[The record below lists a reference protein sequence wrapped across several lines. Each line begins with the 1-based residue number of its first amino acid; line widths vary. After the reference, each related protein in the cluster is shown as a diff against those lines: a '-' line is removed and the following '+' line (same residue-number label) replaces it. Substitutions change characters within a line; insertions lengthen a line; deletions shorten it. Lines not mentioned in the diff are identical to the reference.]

1 MSEKQ
6 ISNFLVASQ
15 EEQQFFL
22 NKLSVNLNEAKYKF
36 FKNLLNSDKKEEIEN
51 SAFLSI
57 TPEEQQNFLSIL
69 NKTNQTKYKYYLK
82 LLDRQN
88 FIPKFLSKSIEK
100 QKQILQKFFEVG
112 RLKDYIYFSKLL
124 TTEKCS
130 KSCSIPATRQGIP
143 LGWKLLNVS
152 GDGRCAF
159 YALDT
164 VISGNKRGKEYAYVM
179 IDNIII
185 KIDEYIEII
194 KKMKLNSNTSQLQRL
209 ATNIGYELTN
219 FQTHN
224 ESLGLM
230 LDYLR
235 KSKIQIQ
242 QTMGRFGS
250 SSRSLPTDILKLIAR
265 ILHKNIYVFDGSIS
279 RWRTYGNQ
287 VPLKENSLFIYYD
300 GSCHFQAMMLEKGW
314 KLKDSF
320 EEQLIIDNLGHSEFI
335 MEGNSSRMFLNRN
348 NSKTNNTTVNEQSIS
363 ENINRRIKQINS
375 NKKFALNLE
384 SLNSCSAR
392 EMQGS
397 LAHEAQIKSNGEY
410 AKEINNR
417 EKQIKSN
424 KKFAKSFKGKK

>member
-6 ISNFLVASQ
+6 ISNFLVASH
-15 EEQQFFL
+15 EEQQIFL

-36 FKNLLNSDKKEEIEN
+36 FKNLLNSDKKEEIEK
-51 SAFLSI
+51 STFLSI
-57 TPEEQQNFLSIL
+57 TPEEQQNYLSIL
-69 NKTNQTKYKYYLK
+69 NKTNRIKYDYYQSLLK
-82 LLDRQN
+82 RQKN
-88 FIPKFLSKSIEK
+88 IPIFLSKSPKE
-100 QKQILQKFFEVG
+100 QKQILQQFFKDGLV
-112 RLKDYIYFSKLL
+112 KDYIYFSKLL

-164 VISGNKRGKEYAYVM
+164 VISGNKRDKEFAYIM

-185 KIDEYIEII
+185 KIDKYIEII
-194 KKMKLNSNTSQLQRL
+194 KRMQPNSNTSHLQRL

-219 FQTHN
+219 FKTHN

-242 QTMGRFGS
+242 QTMGLFGS
-250 SSRSLPTDILKLIAR
+250 ISRSLPTDILKLIAR

-279 RWRTYGNQ
+279 LWRKYGNQ
-287 VPLKENSLFIYYD
+287 EPLKENSLFIYYD

-335 MEGNSSRMFLNRN
+335 MEGNSS
-348 NSKTNNTTVNEQSIS
+348 TI
-363 ENINRRIKQINS
+363 
-375 NKKFALNLE
+375 
-384 SLNSCSAR
+384 
-392 EMQGS
+392 
-397 LAHEAQIKSNGEY
+397 
-410 AKEINNR
+410 
-417 EKQIKSN
+417 
-424 KKFAKSFKGKK
+424 